1 MCHTY
6 WVWHNCFIAFCV
18 DKVDIYI
25 ELARKKAMMVV
36 SVELED
42 KVAVDLKQMA
52 ESLDTSEAEVVQ
64 KAVASYLRQLK
75 MDQIR
80 KEVSPYAKT
89 AGFFSE
95 EDIYKE
101 IS

>member
-1 MCHTY
+1 
-6 WVWHNCFIAFCV
+6 
-18 DKVDIYI
+18 
-25 ELARKKAMMVV
+25 MMVV

-52 ESLDTSEAEVVQ
+52 ESLDTSEAEMVQ

-75 MDQIR
+75 MDRIR
-80 KEVSPYAKT
+80 KEISPYAEA

-95 EDIYKE
+95 EDIYRE